1 MGFATDS
8 MNEGPERGDSDADED
23 ATAVAR
29 RAALLKRYGDRTTS
43 EPVAVAAAT
52 AAEDAAQ
59 DELDHN
65 EIWGDCELI
74 LGLFIGAA
82 HQYNIY
88 GEIWQTIYRD
98 IFPIYRRRT

>member
-1 MGFATDS
+1 

-65 EIWGDCELI
+65 EIWGDYVQYME
-74 LGLFIGAA
+74 
-82 HQYNIY
+82 HQRKK
-88 GEIWQTIYRD
+88 GWKT
-98 IFPIYRRRT
+98 